1 MTKDAVSAPG
11 YRYDPVVPGA
21 MLFHT
26 LQFWEMPLLFGTA
39 WWNAMTSLYWPQSPM
54 EHLHAH
60 RRAYHEPHGQLVVPD
75 PIEEAGER
83 ALVA

>member
-1 MTKDAVSAPG
+1 MTKDTVSAPG

-54 EHLHAH
+54 E
-60 RRAYHEPHGQLVVPD
+60 RRAMRHSMHHEPYDQLVVPE
-75 PIEEAGER
+75 PIEAAGER